1 MINLMRSLLLALCF
15 LGTVTLA
22 SAEERICR
30 YCEEGRSHFLP
41 LGLDLQGKFHY
52 APDRQVDVKHI
63 KLDVTPDF
71 DKRTVRGSVSITAQP
86 IAKPVELLHL
96 DAKDITVKKVACDQA
111 TVKDFVSTR
120 ESLQILFAQP
130 VQIDT
135 EFTVVIEYAAQ
146 PNAGLYFRTPAMG
159 YPETDTHIWTQGET
173 HEARHWF
180 PCFDYPNERSSTE
193 VICHVPQDMTVLSNG
208 VKKGESI
215 DASGLKAV
223 RWYHEKPH
231 ANYLICLVAGHLE
244 GLEKRHRNVPLG
256 FYTQP
261 SLAKYAA
268 NSFRDTPDI
277 MAFFEDEIGVEYP
290 WPKYDQVTILDFTAG
305 GMENTTLTTL
315 TDGTIFAEA
324 TENIRTTRGLDAHEL
339 AHQWFGD
346 YVTCKDWS
354 HLWLNE
360 GFATYY
366 THLYEGHKFG
376 RDAML
381 YGLYRDASGRI
392 LTQGKDKKPIVY
404 NGYKNPMEQFDYRS
418 YPKGSWVLHMLR
430 SQLGEDLYR
439 QCIKSY
445 LEKHALT
452 SVVSDDL
459 RQVIEQHSGRPM
471 DRFFDQWLYHARHP
485 DLKISYKWMPQQNL
499 AKVNIKQTQTLDDDV
514 LQFHFPTKLRFTA
527 DGMSVD
533 YPINVTKVEEDFYVP
548 LDKQPTIVR
557 FDPEYSVL
565 ANVSFDKPN
574 GMLKKQLE
582 NNSDMVGR
590 LLACKLLETRKTH
603 EAVELLTNTLKNDAF
618 YGVRIAAA
626 TALAKH
632 ESDEALQALAG
643 NWTTQ
648 TDARVRSAVVEKLT
662 NRYRDETPVLIQS
675 VLENEKNP
683 AILANA
689 IRGLGRFHGQDTHQ
703 ALLKFLNTKSFRNEL
718 AVAAMSAIRQL
729 DDDELQPA
737 VFKSLRENAKQ
748 FRSRDYGRALET
760 LAHTSRRLKDRS
772 EVRQFLT
779 EHLDHPKSSIQAA
792 AVQALGTL
800 GDPKAITVLEAVSQ
814 SENERISR
822 PAQQAV
828 SKLREAKPTTPKE
841 ILELRKEIAE
851 VKKES
856 DKLKT
861 ELKTLREQVEAK

>member
-1 MINLMRSLLLALCF
+1 
-15 LGTVTLA
+15 
-22 SAEERICR
+22 
-30 YCEEGRSHFLP
+30 
-41 LGLDLQGKFHY
+41 
-52 APDRQVDVKHI
+52 
-63 KLDVTPDF
+63 
-71 DKRTVRGSVSITAQP
+71 
-86 IAKPVELLHL
+86 
-96 DAKDITVKKVACDQA
+96 
-111 TVKDFVSTR
+111 
-120 ESLQILFAQP
+120 
-130 VQIDT
+130 
-135 EFTVVIEYAAQ
+135 
-146 PNAGLYFRTPAMG
+146 
-159 YPETDTHIWTQGET
+159 
-173 HEARHWF
+173 
-180 PCFDYPNERSSTE
+180 
-193 VICHVPQDMTVLSNG
+193 
-208 VKKGESI
+208 
-215 DASGLKAV
+215 
-223 RWYHEKPH
+223 
-231 ANYLICLVAGHLE
+231 
-244 GLEKRHRNVPLG
+244 
-256 FYTQP
+256 
-261 SLAKYAA
+261 
-268 NSFRDTPDI
+268 
-277 MAFFEDEIGVEYP
+277 
-290 WPKYDQVTILDFTAG
+290 
-305 GMENTTLTTL
+305 
-315 TDGTIFAEA
+315 
-324 TENIRTTRGLDAHEL
+324 
-339 AHQWFGD
+339 
-346 YVTCKDWS
+346 
-354 HLWLNE
+354 
-360 GFATYY
+360 
-366 THLYEGHKFG
+366 
-376 RDAML
+376 
-381 YGLYRDASGRI
+381 
-392 LTQGKDKKPIVY
+392 
-404 NGYKNPMEQFDYRS
+404 
-418 YPKGSWVLHMLR
+418 
-430 SQLGEDLYR
+430 LGEDLYR
-439 QCIKSY
+439 KCIKSY

-485 DLKISYKWMPQQNL
+485 DLKISYKWMPKQNL

-514 LQFHFPTKLRFTA
+514 LQFHFPTKLRFIA
-527 DGMSVD
+527 DGMLVD

-548 LDKQPTIVR
+548 LDKQPAIVR

-582 NNSDMVGR
+582 NNNDMVGR

-603 EAVELLTNTLKNDAF
+603 ESVELLTNALKNDSF

-626 TALAKH
+626 SALAKH
-632 ESDEALQALAG
+632 ESDESLEVLAD
-643 NWTTQ
+643 NWKTQ

-662 NRYRDETPVLIQS
+662 NRYRNETPALIQS

-689 IRGLGRFHGQDTHQ
+689 IRGLGRFHGPATHE

-729 DDDELQPA
+729 DDDDLQPA

-748 FRSRDYGRALET
+748 FRSRDYGRGLET

-779 EHLDHPKSSIQAA
+779 EHLDHPKASIQAA

-800 GDPKAITVLEAVSQ
+800 GDPKAITVLESVSQ

-828 SKLREAKPTTPKE
+828 SKLREVKPTTPKE